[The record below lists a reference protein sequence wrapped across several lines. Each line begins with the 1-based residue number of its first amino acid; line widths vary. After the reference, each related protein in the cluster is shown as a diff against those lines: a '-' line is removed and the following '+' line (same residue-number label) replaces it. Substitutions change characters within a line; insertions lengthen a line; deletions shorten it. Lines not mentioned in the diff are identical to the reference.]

1 MNGVV
6 DASVVTPSFNM
17 LGYLRRSCASVADQ
31 AGATHEHL
39 VIDGGSTD
47 GTPEWLTEHPEIAG
61 VVEHDLGLYDAVNK
75 GFRRAR
81 GELLSHLNCDEQ
93 YLPGALAFVREYFGR
108 HPEVDIL
115 FGDALV
121 IRPDGS
127 LIAFRKGFAP
137 LLPVILS
144 GPLYLFTAAM
154 FVQRRVIAAGE
165 VYDSSYRNVGDVE
178 FVTRLLRK
186 GYTVRHVRRYLSA
199 FTMTG
204 NNLGTYTDRSTE
216 VRRARSQ
223 APWWI
228 RRLRPGW
235 RLVGW
240 GTKLTTGAYSQGGPI
255 EYDVYTSDDARER
268 TPFVVQRASW
278 RWRTA

>member
-6 DASVVTPSFNM
+6 DVSVVTPSFNM

-47 GTPEWLTEHPEIAG
+47 GTPEGLTEHPEIAG

-93 YLPGALAFVREYFGR
+93 YLPGALAFVREYFGV
-108 HPEVDIL
+108 HPEVVIL
-115 FGDALV
+115 FGDGLV
-121 IRPDGS
+121 VRP
-127 LIAFRKGFAP
+127 
-137 LLPVILS
+137 
-144 GPLYLFTAAM
+144 
-154 FVQRRVIAAGE
+154 AG
-165 VYDSSYRNVGDVE
+165 R
-178 FVTRLLRK
+178 
-186 GYTVRHVRRYLSA
+186 
-199 FTMTG
+199 
-204 NNLGTYTDRSTE
+204 
-216 VRRARSQ
+216 
-223 APWWI
+223 
-228 RRLRPGW
+228 
-235 RLVGW
+235 
-240 GTKLTTGAYSQGGPI
+240 PI